1 MKFKRLKSE
10 FQLLVNCKENE
21 IELASLERL
30 RDGLEEKKAKYTRK
44 LKKGISMEKRDSV
57 EVKLEE
63 LQGMLK
69 EIKTLIA
76 KSGTD

>member
-1 MKFKRLKSE
+1 MKFKSLKSE
-10 FQLLVNCKENE
+10 FELLVNENVE
-21 IELASLERL
+21 AVELTSLERIKE
-30 RDGLEEKKAKYTRK
+30 GLEEKKAKYKRK

-57 EVKLEE
+57 EVKLVE

-76 KSGTD
+76 KSSTD